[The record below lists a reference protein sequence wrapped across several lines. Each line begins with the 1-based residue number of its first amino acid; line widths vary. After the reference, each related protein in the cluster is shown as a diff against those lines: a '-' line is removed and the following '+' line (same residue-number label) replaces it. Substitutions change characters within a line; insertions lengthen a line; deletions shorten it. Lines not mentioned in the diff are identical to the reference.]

1 MSHKPPEFD
10 YYTIRQ
16 VLGEGGMGIVY
27 LAHDRRTDLPVAIKV
42 MSKKLFDPELQARF
56 LKENQILASLNHRNI
71 VRCYEITRS
80 RDGTPSIV
88 MEFLDGVDFRAFEG
102 KPYPE
107 LLPLMIQALMGMSY
121 LKSQNVIHRDLSSSN
136 ILVTLENQKRI
147 AKIVDFGV
155 AKILHQQ
162 ATEGDFKTQTG
173 QFLGKFAFASPELFV
188 STDID
193 WRSDVY
199 SLGVI
204 FHRLLTGKPPVEVAR
219 KASYFDWL
227 MAHQKDHDLAV
238 QAPPGLPPLPDAV
251 VTVVRRMLARRRED
265 RPASYEEIIAI
276 LDGAQRGLESH
287 LEPDQKTIA
296 TLPTPAPERI
306 SSSGGRAFP
315 AGATTS
321 GAKSLSPLPAVSVRP
336 PSAAEVPPP
345 PRPTSLEPV
354 GQETVAGD
362 AKRWP
367 DLEETAPTR
376 AAAGTS
382 SQAPEPPKA
391 PAVPPPPPFAMAIPG
406 EEPARAS
413 DTAPFSTPPPAV
425 RPPPPESPP
434 VWAGGAVAGDTS
446 PREEDLPPSG
456 VSDKTERIDDVI
468 ARLKQHA
475 AAASASARP
484 VPASPA
490 ASHPASPPAPLP
502 ETSAPLGA
510 KDVRHAPSRP
520 SAEAPP
526 QAKRLVVYGG
536 PPAAPPP
543 RHVPEVAPAPPI
555 PQKSADARDR
565 TIRTVGIALIVAAIV
580 ILFAS
585 VLWFLVS
592 LARGPSRSAVPPDPG
607 RRFAVVAQASPGPP
621 PFAAPQLTKERS

>member
-1 MSHKPPEFD
+1 
-10 YYTIRQ
+10 
-16 VLGEGGMGIVY
+16 
-27 LAHDRRTDLPVAIKV
+27 
-42 MSKKLFDPELQARF
+42 
-56 LKENQILASLNHRNI
+56 
-71 VRCYEITRS
+71 
-80 RDGTPSIV
+80 
-88 MEFLDGVDFRAFEG
+88 
-102 KPYPE
+102 PYPE

-188 STDID
+188 TTDID

-204 FHRLLTGKPPVEVAR
+204 FHRLLTAEPPIEVAR

-227 MAHQKDHDLAV
+227 MAHQKDHEFAI
-238 QAPPGLPPLPDAV
+238 QAPPGVPPPPDAV

-265 RPASYEEIIAI
+265 RPSSYEEIIGI

-287 LEPDQKTIA
+287 LEPDQETIA

-306 SSSGGRAFP
+306 SSSGGRASP
-315 AGATTS
+315 AGATPS
-321 GAKSLSPLPAVSVRP
+321 GARSLSPRPAVSVRP
-336 PSAAEVPPP
+336 PSAVEVSPLPPP
-345 PRPTSLEPV
+345 TPLAPA
-354 GQETVAGD
+354 GQETVAGE

-376 AAAGTS
+376 AASGTAS
-382 SQAPEPPKA
+382 AAPEPPKG

-406 EEPARAS
+406 EEPVRAS
-413 DTAPFSTPPPAV
+413 DTAPFSTPPPPV
-425 RPPPPESPP
+425 RPAPPEPPP

-446 PREEDLPPSG
+446 QREEALPPSG

-475 AAASASARP
+475 AAAPASARP
-484 VPASPA
+484 APAPTPA
-490 ASHPASPPAPLP
+490 PSAPPATRDVRRAPSQP
-502 ETSAPLGA
+502 STESAPA
-510 KDVRHAPSRP
+510 
-520 SAEAPP
+520 
-526 QAKRLVVYGG
+526 AKRLVVYGG
-536 PPAAPPP
+536 APAAPPP
-543 RHVPEVAPAPPI
+543 QAVPAPP
-555 PQKSADARDR
+555 PAAPLPTTGADARDR

-592 LARGPSRSAVPPDPG
+592 LARGPSRSALPPAPG
-607 RRFAVVAQASPGPP
+607 TGVAVVAQTSPGPP
-621 PFAAPQLTKERS
+621 PPAAPQTTKERS